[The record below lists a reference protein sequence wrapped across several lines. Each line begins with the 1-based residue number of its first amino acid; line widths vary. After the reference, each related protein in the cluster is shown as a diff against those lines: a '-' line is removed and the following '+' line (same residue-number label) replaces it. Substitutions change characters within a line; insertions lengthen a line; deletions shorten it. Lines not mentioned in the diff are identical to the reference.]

1 MKVQSFGLVSV
12 YSEEP
17 NVLHDDYMLAINWSC
32 VGLSDLDTA
41 EKLQSDLS
49 DAISFYKKLRDEV
62 RSRNIEINS

>member
-17 NVLHDDYMLAINWSC
+17 NALHDDYRLSINWSC
-32 VGLSDLDTA
+32 VGMSNLDAA